1 MRKKLIIFGDSAFA
15 EIAYEYFTYDSD
27 YTVVA
32 FTVESNFLTK
42 KQLFDLPVYP
52 FEEIKNILPPN
63 EYEMHIALTYSKL
76 NRVRMKIYESAKGK
90 GYILANYIS
99 SKSFV
104 WKNVEIGDNV
114 FIFENN
120 TVQPFV
126 KLGANIVLW
135 SGNHIGHHSFIDS
148 HNFISSQV
156 VVSGFVNIGKANF
169 IGVNSTIA
177 NNIEIGDDIFIG
189 AGATISKSVRS
200 GSFIYGN
207 RNTPIDKTT
216 YQIFD
221 IDDELG

>member
-1 MRKKLIIFGDSAFA
+1 MKKKLIIFGDSAFA
-15 EIAYEYFTYDSD
+15 EIAYEYFTHDSD

-32 FTVESNFLTK
+32 FTVENEFLTK
-42 KQLFDLPVYP
+42 NELFDLPIYP
-52 FEEIKNILPPN
+52 FEDITNILPPN
-63 EYEMHIALTYSKL
+63 EYDMHIALTYSNL
-76 NRVRMKIYESAKGK
+76 NRVRMKIYNLAKSK
-90 GYILANYIS
+90 GYFLANYIS

-104 WKNVEIGDNV
+104 WKNVEMGDNI
-114 FIFENN
+114 FIFEDN

-126 KLGANIVLW
+126 KLGSNIVLW
-135 SGNHIGHHSFIDS
+135 SGNHIGHHSSIDS

-156 VVSGFVNIGKANF
+156 VVSGFVNIGKSNF

-177 NNIEIGDDIFIG
+177 NNIDIGDDTFIG
-189 AGATISKSVRS
+189 AGATISKAVKR

-221 IDDELG
+221 IDEME